1 MSTLYLIRHGQ
12 ASFLA
17 DDYDVLSE
25 RGIEQSRRLGDHV
38 VDHGWSLHAIYTGP
52 RQRQVDT
59 ATHMIDRARAGGTDL
74 PDAQQLDAFDE
85 YPFEALMR
93 RALPKLLE
101 DAELAAL
108 WNSDGDRRHS
118 MSLFIEKVTAKW
130 SAGEL
135 DVGDEIES
143 FQSFHRR
150 VTEGLDEIM
159 QREGRGKSVAVI
171 TSGGPISQSVRRA
184 LNLDQERTWKTAWVI
199 RNASIT
205 EFMYRKDSFSLVSF
219 NTTPH
224 LRGELLTFR

>member
-1 MSTLYLIRHGQ
+1 MIRHGQ

-25 RGIEQSRRLGDHV
+25 RGIEQSRLLGDHV
-38 VDHGWSLHAIYTGP
+38 VAHGLRFDAIYTGS
-52 RQRQVDT
+52 RRRQVDT
-59 ATHMIDRARAGGTDL
+59 TTHMIDRARAGGTDL

-101 DAELAAL
+101 DPELAAL
-108 WNSDGDRRHS
+108 WNGDGDRRHS
-118 MSLFIEKVTAKW
+118 MSLFIERVTAKW
-130 SAGEL
+130 SAGEI

-150 VTEGLDEIM
+150 VTAGLDDVM
-159 QREGRGKSVAVI
+159 QREGRGKSVAII
-171 TSGGPISQSVRRA
+171 TSGGPISQAVRRA
-184 LNLDQERTWKTAWVI
+184 LDLDQERTWSVAWVV

-205 EFMYRKDSFSLVSF
+205 EFMYREDSFSLVSF